1 METPYCLTIGAK
13 MSSRM
18 NRLTRSRSGY
28 SLVVEIRASDPP
40 HAACLTV
47 GAVGSAC
54 VGQGR
59 SPDRCSIG
67 REFSYALIAPVAA
80 LPGKSLR
87 AALERLVDAELI
99 FQRGIAPDAT
109 YQFKHALV
117 QDAVYGTLLRSRR
130 QQLHEQ
136 IAKTLDEQ
144 FPDVVAREP
153 EVLAHHFTAAGLTER
168 GILYWQRA
176 GQQASDRSANV
187 EAAAHFNAGLE
198 LLKQLPDTPT
208 RAHQELRLI
217 VGLGAALIVIKGHAS
232 AEVERCYLK
241 ARELCLQVGE
251 TPELA
256 PTLFGLWR
264 FYIVRTRLKTA
275 RELGETLLRL
285 AEHDPS
291 LSVVAHCAL
300 GATAFYSGVLVDSRK
315 HLEEAVQRYTP
326 NLRDSP
332 AFRIGRDPRVGC
344 LMYAGWALWI
354 LGFPDQA
361 AARMHE
367 GNMMAGELSH
377 PFTLA
382 FARFWAAGLSQMR
395 REVAAVLEQAEAT
408 LALATEHGFPHW
420 AALGA
425 TLRGWALAM
434 RDKSEEGMAQL
445 CQGIA
450 DWRAT
455 GATLVVPYV
464 LTLRAE
470 ASCLLGHI
478 EESFRSLDDAQ
489 AVLEQQEDRWWEAE
503 IYRLRGMLLL
513 RQSIIPEVEA
523 EAWLRRALDVAQ
535 SQQAKSLELRAATSL
550 AHLWHAQGKHSKA
563 HDLLSP
569 IYRWFT
575 EGFDTIDLK
584 DAKELLA
591 QLSV

>member
-1 METPYCLTIGAK
+1 VKDVAQIGA
-13 MSSRM
+13 
-18 NRLTRSRSGY
+18 
-28 SLVVEIRASDPP
+28 V
-40 HAACLTV
+40 
-47 GAVGSAC
+47 
-54 VGQGR
+54 
-59 SPDRCSIG
+59 IG
-67 REFSYALIAPVAA
+67 REFSYPLIAAAAAISENVLRDGLAQLVA
-80 LPGKSLR
+80 
-87 AALERLVDAELI
+87 AELI
-99 FQRGIAPDAT
+99 YQRGIPPDAT

-117 QDAVYGTLLRSRR
+117 QDASYASLVRSRR
-130 QQLHEQ
+130 QQLHGQ
-136 IAKTLDEQ
+136 IANALEEQ

-153 EVLAHHFTAAGLTER
+153 EILAHHFTAAGLTER
-168 GILYWQRA
+168 GIFYWQRA

-187 EAAAHFNAGLE
+187 EAAAYFNVGLE
-198 LLKQLPDTPT
+198 LLKQLPDTPA
-208 RAHQELRLI
+208 RPHQELGLQI
-217 VGLGAALIVIKGHAS
+217 GLGAALIVTKGHAS
-232 AEVERCYLK
+232 NEVERCCLR

-251 TPELA
+251 SPELA
-256 PTLFGLWR
+256 PLFGLWR
-264 FYIVRTRLKTA
+264 FYIVRMRLKTA

-291 LSVVAHCAL
+291 LTVVAHCAL
-300 GATAFYSGVLVDSRK
+300 GATAFYSGVLVDSRR
-315 HLEEAVQRYTP
+315 HLEEAIQRYTP
-326 NLRDSP
+326 NLRGSP
-332 AFRIGRDPRVGC
+332 AFRIGRDPGVGC

-395 REVAAVLEQAEAT
+395 RDVAAALEQAEAT

-464 LTLRAE
+464 LTLLAD
-470 ASCLLGHI
+470 ASSLLGHI
-478 EESFRSLDDAQ
+478 DEGFRSLDDAQ
-489 AVLEQQEDRWWEAE
+489 AVLEQHEDRWWEAE
-503 IYRLRGMLLL
+503 IYRLRGVLLL
-513 RQSIIPEVEA
+513 RQSIAPEVEA
-523 EAWLRRALDVAQ
+523 EAWIRRALDVAQ

-550 AHLWHAQGKHSKA
+550 AHLWQAQGKHSKA
-563 HDLLSP
+563 RDLLSP
-569 IYRWFT
+569 IYRCFT

-584 DAKELLA
+584 DAKALLA
-591 QLSV
+591 ELSV

>member
-1 METPYCLTIGAK
+1 
-13 MSSRM
+13 
-18 NRLTRSRSGY
+18 
-28 SLVVEIRASDPP
+28 
-40 HAACLTV
+40 
-47 GAVGSAC
+47 
-54 VGQGR
+54 
-59 SPDRCSIG
+59 
-67 REFSYALIAPVAA
+67 
-80 LPGKSLR
+80 
-87 AALERLVDAELI
+87 
-99 FQRGIAPDAT
+99 
-109 YQFKHALV
+109 
-117 QDAVYGTLLRSRR
+117 
-130 QQLHEQ
+130 
-136 IAKTLDEQ
+136 
-144 FPDVVAREP
+144 
-153 EVLAHHFTAAGLTER
+153 
-168 GILYWQRA
+168 
-176 GQQASDRSANV
+176 
-187 EAAAHFNAGLE
+187 
-198 LLKQLPDTPT
+198 
-208 RAHQELRLI
+208 
-217 VGLGAALIVIKGHAS
+217 
-232 AEVERCYLK
+232 
-241 ARELCLQVGE
+241 
-251 TPELA
+251 
-256 PTLFGLWR
+256 
-264 FYIVRTRLKTA
+264 
-275 RELGETLLRL
+275 
-285 AEHDPS
+285 
-291 LSVVAHCAL
+291 
-300 GATAFYSGVLVDSRK
+300 
-315 HLEEAVQRYTP
+315 
-326 NLRDSP
+326 
-332 AFRIGRDPRVGC
+332 
-344 LMYAGWALWI
+344 MYAGWALWI